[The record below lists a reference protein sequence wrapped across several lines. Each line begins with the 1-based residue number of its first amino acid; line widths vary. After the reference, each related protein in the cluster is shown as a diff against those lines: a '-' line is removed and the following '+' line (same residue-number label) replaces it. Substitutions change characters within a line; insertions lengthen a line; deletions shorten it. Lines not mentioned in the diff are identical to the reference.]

1 MTNIRW
7 GESNIGFRVANKTKR
22 AANKIV
28 IGKIF
33 STLDGCN
40 GEGVANML
48 M

>member
-7 GESNIGFRVANKTKR
+7 EVSIIGSKVAIKTKR
-22 AANKIV
+22 VANKIV
-28 IGKIF
+28 IDKIF